1 MSDNSPL
8 AENLRN
14 LRAHFG
20 YTLEQTA
27 EGAGVTRQAIA
38 KWESGQGRCSTRKS
52 ALHLHFSNSHAAAHD
67 PLGVVAN
74 ALYPN
79 QSRGH

>member
-1 MSDNSPL
+1 MSEKSPL
-8 AENLRN
+8 AGNLQN

-38 KWESGQGRCSTRKS
+38 KWESGQSVPDIAHAS
-52 ALHLHFSNSHAAAHD
+52 ALARF
-67 PLGVVAN
+67 
-74 ALYPN
+74 Y
-79 QSRGH
+79 RGWPGPTA